1 MQWQRGERNVERDKP
16 KKNEM
21 EQSFIEKN
29 EMTFTPKKEF
39 DKHPFIIIDDPLN
52 IETKE
57 EREIRLEKSKEW
69 SKNLAQAYR
78 VTKKSNTMD
87 FGTNDWLEKTL
98 EKRFKNKREDL
109 PIILIKSKLYEE
121 KDERT

>member
-57 EREIRLEKSKEW
+57 EAEIRKTNSKKWLKDLQNIYKKTDESTTVWFEDDIAAERLSGQKEK
-69 SKNLAQAYR
+69 N
-78 VTKKSNTMD
+78 
-87 FGTNDWLEKTL
+87 
-98 EKRFKNKREDL
+98 
-109 PIILIKSKLYEE
+109 
-121 KDERT
+121 DERIRYKR